1 MQPIDDA
8 AFAPRAAPPPL
19 AEDEIHVWRLSAGE
33 GVAPRAIGAAAR
45 QALERLLGD
54 YAGRPGAPAIE
65 RGAHG
70 KPFAPELPEL
80 DFNLTHAGSEILLAF
95 ARRQPLGID
104 LEHTA
109 RHFSIEGIARRFFA
123 AAEADALE
131 RLPADARGTAFLRL
145 WTHKE
150 AVLKALGEGLSFG
163 LERVQFAFGGDGQP
177 ELKAIAD
184 EAGPVAEWRL
194 LRLDPAPSL
203 FGALA
208 WRGAPRRLRTF
219 TLAPGEAATMTDAG
233 PSLQA
238 TWPTD
243 NPNA

>member
-1 MQPIDDA
+1 MPATPKHRAMQPIDDA

-19 AEDEIHVWRLSAGE
+19 HGDEIHVWRLNAGE
-33 GVAPRAIGAAAR
+33 GVAPRVVGATAR

-54 YAGRPGAPAIE
+54 YAGRSDTPAIE

-70 KPFAPELPEL
+70 KPYAPELPEL

-131 RLPADARGTAFLRL
+131 RLPEGARGAAFLRL

-163 LERVQFAFGGDGQP
+163 LERVEFAFDEGGRP
-177 ELKAIAD
+177 ELKTIAD
-184 EAGPVAEWRL
+184 EAGPVADWRL

-208 WRGAPRRLRTF
+208 WRGPPRRLHTF
-219 TLAPGEAATMTDAG
+219 TLAP
-233 PSLQA
+233 
-238 TWPTD
+238 
-243 NPNA
+243 